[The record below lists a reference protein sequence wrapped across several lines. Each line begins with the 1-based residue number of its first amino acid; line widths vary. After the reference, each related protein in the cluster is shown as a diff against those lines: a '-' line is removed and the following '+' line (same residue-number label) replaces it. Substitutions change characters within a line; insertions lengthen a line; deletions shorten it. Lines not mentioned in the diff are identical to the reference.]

1 MNVTLLGRLG
11 ADPTPATR
19 KDGSTVIDK
28 NGNMIVNFSLAET
41 NSRDRD
47 KTNWHQCTVL
57 GPQADL
63 IARTVQKGDR
73 LLVDGNLDYETYTD
87 KDGNLRSAVRIT
99 VRNFTY
105 VETKRDSIPP
115 VDSAPK
121 YQEASSF

>member
-28 NGNMIVNFSLAET
+28 NGNMIVNFSLAEPS
-41 NSRDRD
+41 SRDRD
-47 KTNWHQCTVL
+47 QTNWHQCTIL
-57 GPQADL
+57 GKQADL

-73 LLVDGNLDYETYTD
+73 LLVEGSLDYESYTD
-87 KDGNLRSAVRIT
+87 KDGNLRTAVRIT

-105 VETKRDSIPP
+105 VETKRDSASI
-115 VDSAPK
+115 DATPK
-121 YQEASSF
+121 YQEATSF

>member
-28 NGNMIVNFSLAET
+28 NGNMIVNFSLAEP

-47 KTNWHQCTVL
+47 QTNWHQCTIL
-57 GPQADL
+57 GKQADL
-63 IARTVQKGDR
+63 IARTVRKGDR
-73 LLVDGNLDYETYTD
+73 LLVEGNLDYETYTD
-87 KDGNLRSAVRIT
+87 KDGNLRTAVRIT

-105 VETKRDSIPP
+105 VETKRDSAP
-115 VDSAPK
+115 VDQAPS
-121 YQEASSF
+121 YQEATNF

>member
-11 ADPTPATR
+11 ADPIAATR

-47 KTNWHQCTVL
+47 KTNWHQCTILGQQAELVL
-57 GPQADL
+57 
-63 IARTVQKGDR
+63 RTVQKGDQ
-73 LLVDGNLDYETYTD
+73 LLVVGDLDYETYTD
-87 KDGNLRSAVRIT
+87 KNGNLRSAVRIT

-105 VETKRDSIPP
+105 VEKKRDSAPD
-115 VDSAPK
+115 VDKTPAYS
-121 YQEASSF
+121 EAGSF